1 VAGIN
6 RISGTKLCVANGG
19 PAGIVAANQQQMEC
33 KTMLRYIAVYGLS
46 SLMATQL
53 YSQVPPR
60 TPEQVLTQAGISLD
74 KESLLQGLDDNRPGI
89 LASVATVLA
98 EKRIVEAIPAI
109 KARMMEEQDKHLE
122 ITLAQSLNTL
132 GSKDG
137 TDRLKEF
144 CLGNDMSTGERM
156 RAAYALLYTDNYS
169 CLPAMPELLNSD
181 HADERQGALLYLRRI
196 PSPQSNAPGTLGPAL
211 LDVAASDP
219 DKELRTLA
227 KQVID
232 KIGDPT
238 TRDVL
243 LKQEREATK

>member
-1 VAGIN
+1 
-6 RISGTKLCVANGG
+6 
-19 PAGIVAANQQQMEC
+19 
-33 KTMLRYIAVYGLS
+33 MLQYIAVYGLS
-46 SLMATQL
+46 FLIATQL
-53 YSQVPPR
+53 YSQGPPR
-60 TPEQVLTQAGISLD
+60 TPEQVLAQAGISLD

-109 KARMMEEQDKHLE
+109 NARMREEQDKHLE
-122 ITLAQSLNTL
+122 LTLAQSLNIL

-137 TDRLKEF
+137 TNRLKEF
-144 CLGNDMSTGERM
+144 CLGGDLSTGERM
-156 RAAYALLYTDNYS
+156 RAAYDLLYTNNYS
-169 CLPAMPELLNSD
+169 CLPAMPEFLNSD
-181 HADERQGALLYLRRI
+181 HTDEKQAALLYLRQI

-211 LDVAASDP
+211 LNVASSDS

-232 KIGDPT
+232 KIGDPAT
-238 TRDVL
+238 KYAL